1 MSRHILLLVGTLW
14 IGAAM
19 NLSPPP
25 PAKGSPSPP
34 PTASATPQPSPSP
47 TPTPTTRSLID
58 SMDAADLKEAIQ
70 LLKSNYIKPDALN
83 ETELSRAAFEGILT
97 RLGRGVVLLSNANAE
112 PAEPASPFYSE
123 VLEGHVGYLRLGA
136 LNRANL
142 DALDANLQTFPA
154 KKVDAVVLDLR
165 ASPATN
171 DFPLASE
178 FAKRFCPKDK
188 PLFTLRKT
196 TAKQERAFTSD
207 RDPAYNGLIII
218 LADGDTA
225 GAAEAIAGVIRI
237 YDKAL
242 IIGQQTAGRAVE
254 YSDLKL
260 PSGKVLRVAVGEAIL
275 PEGHPLFPGGLKPD
289 VPVEMAAVD
298 KREIFQTSR
307 EKGMTSFVV
316 ENSRPHLNEEA
327 LVAGRNPELEAMEA
341 AQRRGRGP
349 ERATVHDPVLQR
361 ALDLVTSIGIFQ
373 KK

>member
-1 MSRHILLLVGTLW
+1 MSRHISLLVCTLW
-14 IGAAM
+14 IGVAIEVSAQ
-19 NLSPPP
+19 P

-34 PTASATPQPSPSP
+34 PASSATPPPSPSP

-58 SMDAADLKEAIQ
+58 SMDSADLKEAIQ

-97 RLGRGVVLLSNANAE
+97 RLGRGVVLLSNASAESAE
-112 PAEPASPFYSE
+112 PAAPFYGE

-142 DALDANLQTFPA
+142 DALDANLQTLPA
-154 KKVDAVVLDLR
+154 KKVDAVVLDFR
-165 ASPATN
+165 ASAATN

-178 FAKRFCPKDK
+178 FAKRFCPKGK
-188 PLFTLRKT
+188 SLFTLRKT
-196 TAKQERAFTSD
+196 TAKQERVFTSD

-225 GAAEAIAGVIRI
+225 GAAEAVAGVIRI

-242 IIGQQTAGRAVE
+242 VIGQQTAGRAVE

-260 PSGKVLRVAVGEAIL
+260 PSGKVLRVAVGEAVL

-307 EKGMTSFVV
+307 EKGMTPFVV
-316 ENSRPHLNEEA
+316 ENSRPHLNEAA
-327 LVAGRNPELEAMEA
+327 LISGRNPELEAMEA
-341 AQRRGRGP
+341 AQKRNKNP
-349 ERATVHDPVLQR
+349 EKSGVHDAVLQR
-361 ALDLVTSIGIFQ
+361 ALDAVTSITIFQ

>member
-1 MSRHILLLVGTLW
+1 MSRRISILVCTLW
-14 IGAAM
+14 LGFAL
-19 NLSPPP
+19 NLSAQP
-25 PAKGSPSPP
+25 PAKSSPSPP
-34 PTASATPQPSPSP
+34 PASSATPQPSPSP

-58 SMDAADLKEAIQ
+58 SMDSADLKEAIQ
-70 LLKSNYIKPDALN
+70 LLKNNYIKPYALN

-112 PAEPASPFYSE
+112 QAEPAAPFYGE

-142 DALDANLQTFPA
+142 DALDGNLQTFPA
-154 KKVDAVVLDLR
+154 RKVDAVVLDFR
-165 ASPATN
+165 ASVATN

-188 PLFTLRKT
+188 PLFILRKT
-196 TAKQERAFTSD
+196 TAKQERTFTSD
-207 RDPAYNGLIII
+207 RDPAYQGLIII
-218 LADGDTA
+218 LADGDTV
-225 GAAEAIAGVIRI
+225 GAAEAVAGVIRI

-260 PSGKVLRVAVGEAIL
+260 PSGKVLRVAVGEVVL
-275 PEGHPLFPGGLKPD
+275 PEGHALFPGGLKPD

-307 EKGMTSFVV
+307 EKGMTPFVA
-316 ENSRPHLNEEA
+316 ENSRPHLNEAA
-327 LVAGRNPELEAMEA
+327 LISGRNPELEAMEA
-341 AQRRGRGP
+341 AQRKNKNP
-349 ERATVHDPVLQR
+349 EKSGVHDAVLQR
-361 ALDLVTSIGIFQ
+361 ALDAVTSITIFQ

>member
-1 MSRHILLLVGTLW
+1 M
-14 IGAAM
+14 
-19 NLSPPP
+19 
-25 PAKGSPSPP
+25 
-34 PTASATPQPSPSP
+34 
-47 TPTPTTRSLID
+47 D
-58 SMDAADLKEAIQ
+58 SADLKEAIQ
-70 LLKSNYIKPDALN
+70 LLKNNYIKPEALN

-97 RLGRGVVLLSNANAE
+97 RLGRGVVLLSNAGAE
-112 PAEPASPFYSE
+112 PAEPATPFYGE
-123 VLEGHVGYLRLGA
+123 ILEGHIAYLRLGA
-136 LNRANL
+136 LNRPNL
-142 DALDANLQTFPA
+142 DALDTNLQSFAA
-154 KKVDAVVLDLR
+154 KKVDAVVLDFR

-196 TAKQERAFTSD
+196 TARQERTFTSD
-207 RDPAYNGLIII
+207 REPAYQGLTIV

-225 GAAEAIAGVIRI
+225 GAAEAVAGVLRI

-275 PEGHPLFPGGLKPD
+275 PEGRPLFPGGLKPD

-298 KREIFQTSR
+298 KREVFQSSR
-307 EKGMTSFVV
+307 EKGMTPFVV
-316 ENSRPHLNEEA
+316 ENSRPHLNEAA
-327 LVAGRNPELEAMEA
+327 LISGKNPELEAMEA
-341 AQRRGRGP
+341 AQRRSRNP
-349 ERATVHDPVLQR
+349 EKTGVHDPVLQR

-373 KK
+373 KR